1 MKRFFIF
8 SLCLALCA
16 GAVQAQLS
24 AVSSTP
30 LELNFSTQNNVRVFT
45 TQSDVDENIP
55 FDAIKIKSYTFILII
70 GNENYEKFQTGRQG
84 KRNVEFARRDAEV
97 FAQYAHQ
104 TLCIPKEN
112 ITLLTDATS
121 AQFKR
126 EVKRLSDLAKKFK
139 GRAELILYYAG
150 HGMSHP
156 KTRMPYL
163 IPVDVTSSD
172 VENGVRLAW
181 VYQTLTRY
189 PIWRA
194 TIFIDA
200 CFSGDGR
207 GIDVITVHRKRAQ
220 FKAIPHRNLIVFF
233 ANADDQFS
241 RSYHEKQ
248 HGLFTYHLLKKLQ
261 SSSGNVKY
269 GELSQYFQTQVLL
282 NVVRMR
288 KEQDLNTFYSSDVAN
303 KWRNWTFK

>member
-1 MKRFFIF
+1 MKHFFIL

-16 GAVQAQLS
+16 SAVPAQPS
-24 AVSSTP
+24 AVSSMP
-30 LELNFSTQNNVRVFT
+30 LELNFSTQDIGVFT
-45 TQSDVDENIP
+45 TQSDVDYDIP
-55 FDAIKIKSYTFILII
+55 FDVVKIKSYTFILIV
-70 GNENYEKFQTGRQG
+70 GNENYEKFQTGQQG
-84 KRNVEFARRDAEV
+84 KRNVEFARHDAEV
-97 FAQYAHQ
+97 FAQYAQQ
-104 TLCIPKEN
+104 TLCIPQEN
-112 ITLLTDATS
+112 ITLLIDATS
-121 AQFKR
+121 AQCKR
-126 EVKRLSDLAKKFK
+126 EVKRLGELTKKFK
-139 GRAELILYYAG
+139 GRAELIFYYAG

-163 IPVDVTSSD
+163 IPVDVTGSD

-181 VYQTLTRY
+181 VYQTLTKY
-189 PIWRA
+189 PIRRA

-200 CFSGDGR
+200 CFSGNGR
-207 GIDVITVHRKRAQ
+207 GIDVVAVRRKRTQ
-220 FKAIPHRNLIVFF
+220 FKAIPQRNLVVFF
-233 ANADDQFS
+233 ANAGDQSS
-241 RSYHEKQ
+241 RSYYEKQ

-282 NVVRMR
+282 DAVRMR